1 MYAIADVKNN
11 KALLSWIALL
21 SFMTMIG
28 VAGALRMLFG
38 HAAHASSLDVPW
50 GILIS
55 TYVFFVVSSTGLCLV
70 SSLGHVFRMKQYEVI
85 GKRAILL
92 AMLTLA
98 IGFLLIFLEVGH
110 PIRFLYALV
119 SPNLHSAI
127 WWMGTLYGLYFTFI
141 FFEFIFLMIEDHKK
155 AQIAGLLGFVSAI
168 CAHSN
173 LGAIFGFLEARP
185 FWHGP
190 YLPIYF
196 ILSALVSGSAL
207 IILMFAAVHRKSEMP
222 KRVEDAL
229 KSVGKLLALFLG
241 ILMFFE
247 VWKVITSLYG
257 APPEKYETVMA
268 LLAGPLSIN
277 FYIFEILLGMLI
289 PFIIIVAT
297 NGTCMKWLTAAAAST
312 MIGIFFM
319 RYDLVIAGQLV
330 PMRRSLDGSIV
341 GNYPGGLAH
350 YVPPLNEL
358 FIVVG
363 AIGLCVLLYT
373 FGEMLLN
380 LNEKKGAH

>member
-1 MYAIADVKNN
+1 M
-11 KALLSWIALL
+11 
-21 SFMTMIG
+21 
-28 VAGALRMLFG
+28 R
-38 HAAHASSLDVPW
+38 
-50 GILIS
+50 
-55 TYVFFVVSSTGLCLV
+55 
-70 SSLGHVFRMKQYEVI
+70 
-85 GKRAILL
+85 
-92 AMLTLA
+92 
-98 IGFLLIFLEVGH
+98 
-110 PIRFLYALV
+110 
-119 SPNLHSAI
+119 
-127 WWMGTLYGLYFTFI
+127 
-141 FFEFIFLMIEDHKK
+141 EDHKK

-168 CAHSN
+168 SAHSN

-207 IILMFAAVHRKSEMP
+207 IILVFAAVNRGKEMSKS
-222 KRVEDAL
+222 VENAM

-241 ILMFFE
+241 ILIFFE

-277 FYIFEILLGMLI
+277 FYVFEIFLGMLL

-297 NGTCMKWLTAAAAST
+297 NGSCVRWLTAASAST

-330 PMRRSLDGSIV
+330 PMRRSLDGTIV

-350 YVPPLNEL
+350 YTPPVNEL
-358 FIVVG
+358 FVVIG

-380 LNEKKGAH
+380 LNEKDAH